1 MGDPHKDGSWGERRR
16 RSGLLLAAAAIAVGG
31 IGVAGVALAGPT
43 TSTLPVITTKA
54 TTSTTTSTTRPT
66 TTTTAAPVSCSS
78 FPPSRITEDYYLN
91 ILGITSAG
99 TTSGLGASYDPISDW
114 SLTGSSQSSAS
125 NASGAGSRIVVGPLH
140 LSLLKSNDGVALF
153 SYFASRRHLATVTIT
168 TTPCGGGA
176 AEFLV
181 LSDVMVSGFAT
192 SSTQSANGGLEDA
205 IELTYVK
212 LVITRSQ
219 LDSNLRTWTTPV
231 SSSYDLSSGRA
242 A

>member
-16 RSGLLLAAAAIAVGG
+16 RSGLPLAAAAVIAVGG
-31 IGVAGVALAGPT
+31 IGIAGVALAGPT

-54 TTSTTTSTTRPT
+54 TTSTSTTTTRP

-78 FPPSRITEDYYLN
+78 FPPARISEDYYLN
-91 ILGITSAG
+91 IPGITSAG
-99 TTSGLGASYDPISDW
+99 TTSGLGASFDPISDW
-114 SLTGSSQSSAS
+114 SLTGSTPSAS
-125 NASGAGSRIVVGPLH
+125 SGTGAGAPIAVGPLH
-140 LSLLKSNDGVALF
+140 LSLPKSSDGVALF
-153 SYFASRRHLATVTIT
+153 SAFASGRHLATVTIT

-176 AEFLV
+176 TESLV
-181 LSDVMVSGFAT
+181 LSDVMVSRFAT
-192 SSTQSANGGLEDA
+192 SWTQGANGGLKDA
-205 IELTYVK
+205 IELTFVK

-219 LDSNLRTWTTPV
+219 LGSNLRTWTTPV